1 MARFLCPGCRLKIKE
16 VYIMQKRCEQIN
28 VEIRDNELATCDWA
42 MNPLAWELYWWV
54 DFFNIIFYK
63 DEPVPTPALTFER
76 SRVNNLGFYRVGF
89 NDFAVK
95 DQINLN
101 RLYIHRPLF
110 ETLQTLVHEMV
121 HSWEHIYV
129 PEEKRTKNWYHT
141 KAFRTKLAEIGI
153 LTDERGCHQAV
164 GDPFR
169 HLLRQHGVEPEEGHE
184 TGGGLIVVPPKPK
197 PKGRSKLKKWTCG
210 CTNVRVA
217 IADFQA
223 KCLKCGNEF
232 ELED

>member
-1 MARFLCPGCRLKIKE
+1 
-16 VYIMQKRCEQIN
+16 MQKRTCEQIN
-28 VEIRDNELATCDWA
+28 IDIRDNELSTSDWA

-54 DFFNIIFYK
+54 DFFNIVFFK
-63 DEPVPTPALTFER
+63 GEPVPTPALTFER
-76 SRVNNLGFYRVGF
+76 SRVNTLGFYRVGF

-101 RLYIHRPLF
+101 KLYINRPLF

-129 PEEKRTKNWYHT
+129 PEEKRTKSWYHT
-141 KAFRTKLAEIGI
+141 TAFRDKLAQIGI
-153 LTDERGCHQAV
+153 LADEKGCHQAV

-169 HLLRQHGVEPEEGHE
+169 HILRQHGIEPAVGFE
-184 TGGGLIVVPPKPK
+184 TSSGLIVVPLKPK
-197 PKGRSKLKKWTCG
+197 PKGKSKLKKWSCG

-223 KCLKCGNEF
+223 RCLKCNQIF
-232 ELED
+232 NLVD